1 MAFIRETIRDIHNL
15 FDYQTDTKGT
25 YWFKLP
31 HNSVACRKPVCRVFG
46 LFFLRSH
53 TVFEGLGAL
62 PDHRLAKPH
71 EAILTSE
78 ELREAIKSLMRF
90 NM

>member
-1 MAFIRETIRDIHNL
+1 
-15 FDYQTDTKGT
+15 
-25 YWFKLP
+25 
-31 HNSVACRKPVCRVFG
+31 
-46 LFFLRSH
+46 LRSH
-53 TVFEGLGAL
+53 TVFERLGAL
-62 PDHRLAKPH
+62 PDHKLAKPH